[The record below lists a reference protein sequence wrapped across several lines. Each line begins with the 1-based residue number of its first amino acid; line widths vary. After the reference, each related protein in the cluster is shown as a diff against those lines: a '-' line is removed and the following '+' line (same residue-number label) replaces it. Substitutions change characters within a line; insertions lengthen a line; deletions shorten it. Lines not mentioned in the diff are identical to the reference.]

1 MPPCARRIGDMMKER
16 ILVVSSANVDLIL
29 NAETLPEA
37 GETVISG
44 GDFAF
49 VAGGK
54 GANSARTCA
63 ALGCDTIFLC
73 RLGDDRHGK
82 RLVDLYKREGIDTRF
97 IELDRDRA
105 TGLAAVMVSGGE
117 SRIIVYPGANTA
129 LSPESVEEAFTTYP
143 DAALVQMEI
152 PDRAIIAA
160 GKFAKKTG
168 AMLVVDAGPA
178 KPHIPFA
185 EMGGIDV
192 FSPNETE
199 CASYCGIVPTTMEQC
214 SRACI
219 ELGHQMN
226 AKSVILKLGERG
238 CFVYDGTYN
247 YMLTAHQVNTVDPTG
262 AGDAFTAALTTRLV
276 KGDSV
281 EDAARYA
288 NAAGAIATTHYGA
301 YAPKDAEIR
310 ALMAEQN
317 V

>member
-1 MPPCARRIGDMMKER
+1 MKER

-29 NAETLPEA
+29 NAETLPAA

-54 GANSARTCA
+54 GANAARTCA

-82 RLVDLYKREGIDTRF
+82 RLIELYKREGFDTRF
-97 IELDRDRA
+97 IKLDRDLP
-105 TGLAAVMVSGGE
+105 TGLAAVAVSGGE

-129 LSPESVEEAFTTYP
+129 LSADSVEEAFTTYP
-143 DAALVQMEI
+143 DAAFVQMEI
-152 PDRAIIAA
+152 PDEAIVAA
-160 GKFAKKTG
+160 GKFAVKTG
-168 AMLVVDAGPA
+168 AKLIVDAGPA

-199 CASYCGIVPTTMEQC
+199 CAAYCGIVPTTMERC
-214 SRACI
+214 TNACI
-219 ELGHQMN
+219 DLSKRMN
-226 AKSVILKLGERG
+226 AKQIVLKLGERG
-238 CFVYDGTYN
+238 CFVYDGMYS
-247 YMLTAHQVNTVDPTG
+247 YMYTAYQVRTVDPTG
-262 AGDAFTAALTTRLV
+262 AGDAFSAALTSRLV
-276 KGDSV
+276 KGEPLEV
-281 EDAARYA
+281 AAKYA
-288 NAAGAIATTHYGA
+288 NAAGAIATTHHGA

-310 ALMAEQN
+310 ALMAEQAQ
-317 V
+317 

>member
-1 MPPCARRIGDMMKER
+1 MKER

-29 NAETLPEA
+29 NTDVIPKA
-37 GETVISG
+37 GETVISK

-54 GANSARTCA
+54 GANSARLCA

-82 RLVDLYKREGIDTRF
+82 RLIELYKKEGIDTRF
-97 IELDRDRA
+97 IELDRDHP
-105 TGLAAVMVSGGE
+105 TGMAAVTVCGGE
-117 SRIIVYPGANTA
+117 SRILVYPGANTA
-129 LSPESVEEAFTTYP
+129 LSAESVEEAFTTYP
-143 DAALVQMEI
+143 DGALVQMEI
-152 PDRAIIAA
+152 PDRAILAA

-168 AMLVVDAGPA
+168 AKLVVDAGPA
-178 KPHIPFA
+178 KPGFPFA

-199 CASYCGIVPTTMEQC
+199 CAAYCGIVPATMEDC

-219 ELGHQMN
+219 ELGIKMR
-226 AKSVILKLGERG
+226 AKSVVLKLGERG
-238 CFVYDGTYN
+238 AFVYDGMYTFMIPAY
-247 YMLTAHQVNTVDPTG
+247 QVRAVDPTG
-262 AGDAFTAALTTRLV
+262 AGDAFTAALTARIV
-276 KGDSV
+276 SGDSL

-301 YAPKDAEIR
+301 YAPTDAEIR
-310 ALMAEQN
+310 ALMAQKANEA
-317 V
+317 